1 MAREIERAQRF
12 EIQRDNAVAKA
23 EELEQKLRDRE
34 DGDRVNQENLLL
46 LRERFKADTTAWKKM
61 LNMVSG

>member
-46 LRERFKADTTAWKKM
+46 LRERFKADTAAWKKM